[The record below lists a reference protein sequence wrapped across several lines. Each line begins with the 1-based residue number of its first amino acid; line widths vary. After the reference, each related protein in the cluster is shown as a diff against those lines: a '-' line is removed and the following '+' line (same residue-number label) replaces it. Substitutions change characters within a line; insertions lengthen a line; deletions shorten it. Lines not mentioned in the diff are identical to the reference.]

1 MNTKTMGISM
11 IFNRI
16 IKLFVFVSVVC
27 GLFTTFLQNPSFAKE
42 EEHKIPTVLVLS
54 DSGQRNGTT
63 YLTCGAA
70 ADLIAADIIN
80 ELNKTGRIKAP
91 LLGETMAKITQKN
104 IPLYYLTFFREYR
117 NNYNIDFVNLKRV
130 TNNMNADY
138 ILLVTSG
145 MDIQSR
151 FLKTTWWN
159 KLGLA
164 EGDPVIPTY
173 KLSTLVSLIDKKTY
187 SVIWQDLYLRDLKAA
202 DYDIGFAQFSPGY
215 AQLSKIKKYS
225 MTMSQYVSKEVD
237 KRVNPWTVPEEKPK
251 SIEMKSKFI
260 NEGTKLYYPS
270 VNGEVIKQNI
280 DEAQQNYKSKREQR
294 RLEKEQQKHIENVRL
309 LEQKR
314 QELEIKQQEEQNA
327 LIKNQKNSQEPRLFD
342 SIRDDIDNSSNNLP
356 KLRGEKIIPAVDVQ
370 QTEPKVI
377 TPVMD
382 KPAASSAL
390 TPAEKTK
397 ETESVKNT
405 NTKTT
410 QPAAS
415 GKNNNQQRQKKLP
428 QYDWNIKNINLQKI
442 GNI

>member
-1 MNTKTMGISM
+1 MGISM
-11 IFNRI
+11 IFNRV
-16 IKLFVFVSVVC
+16 IKLLIFVSVVF
-27 GLFTTFLQNPSFAKE
+27 GIFTTLFTNPSFAK

-91 LLGETMAKITQKN
+91 LLGETMSKITQKN

-164 EGDPVIPTY
+164 EGDPVVPTY

-237 KRVNPWTVPEEKPK
+237 KRVNPWTVPEEKQK

-270 VNGEVIKQNI
+270 VNGEVIKENI
-280 DEAQQNYKSKREQR
+280 NEAQQNYKSKREQR
-294 RLEKEQQKHIENVRL
+294 RLEKEQQKHIENIRL

-314 QELEIKQQEEQNA
+314 QELERKQLEEQEA
-327 LIKNQKNSQEPRLFD
+327 LIEKQKKQEEPRLFD
-342 SIRDDIDNSSNNLP
+342 SIRDDIENTTTP
-356 KLRGEKIIPAVDVQ
+356 PQLRGEKVIPAVDTQ
-370 QTEPKVI
+370 KQEPEVI
-377 TPVMD
+377 TPVMN
-382 KPAASSAL
+382 KPTTNSNATPAANKKTS
-390 TPAEKTK
+390 PAQNTQTTNPETTK
-397 ETESVKNT
+397 QQNT
-405 NTKTT
+405 NTQQ
-410 QPAAS
+410 QP
-415 GKNNNQQRQKKLP
+415 KKLP

-442 GNI
+442 GNM

>member
-1 MNTKTMGISM
+1 MIS
-11 IFNRI
+11 NGI
-16 IKLFVFVSVVC
+16 IKLIIFVSVVF
-27 GLFTTFLQNPSFAKE
+27 GIFLNAFQSPAFAAK
-42 EEHKIPTVLVLS
+42 EHKIPTVLVLS

-91 LLGETMAKITQKN
+91 LLGETMSKITQKN

-164 EGDPVIPTY
+164 EGDPVVPTY

-225 MTMSQYVSKEVD
+225 MTMAQYVSKEVD
-237 KRVNPWTVPEEKPK
+237 KRVNPWTLPEEKPK

-280 DEAQQNYKSKREQR
+280 NESQQNRKSKREQR
-294 RLEKEQQKHIENVRL
+294 RLEKEQQKHIENIRL

-314 QELEIKQQEEQNA
+314 QELERKQLEEQEA
-327 LIKNQKNSQEPRLFD
+327 LIEKSKKQEEPRLFD
-342 SIRDDIDNSSNNLP
+342 SIRDDIENTTTP
-356 KLRGEKIIPAVDVQ
+356 PQLRGEKVIPAVDIQ
-370 QTEPKVI
+370 KQEPKVL

-382 KPAASSAL
+382 KPSANSN
-390 TPAEKTK
+390 TKPA
-397 ETESVKNT
+397 V

-410 QPAAS
+410 KPSNTQQ
-415 GKNNNQQRQKKLP
+415 KNTIQQEKKLP

-442 GNI
+442 GNLH

>member
-1 MNTKTMGISM
+1 MIINTKTMGIGM
-11 IFNRI
+11 ISNGI
-16 IKLFVFVSVVC
+16 IKLIIFVSVVF
-27 GLFTTFLQNPSFAKE
+27 GIFLNAFQSPAFAAK
-42 EEHKIPTVLVLS
+42 EHKIPTVLVLS

-91 LLGETMAKITQKN
+91 LLGETMSKITQKN

-164 EGDPVIPTY
+164 EGDPVVPTY

-225 MTMSQYVSKEVD
+225 MTMAQYVSKEVD
-237 KRVNPWTVPEEKPK
+237 KRVNPWTLPEEKPK

-280 DEAQQNYKSKREQR
+280 NESQQNRKSKREQR
-294 RLEKEQQKHIENVRL
+294 RLEKEQQKHIENIRL

-314 QELEIKQQEEQNA
+314 QELERKQLEEQEA
-327 LIKNQKNSQEPRLFD
+327 LIEKSKKQEEPRLFD
-342 SIRDDIDNSSNNLP
+342 SIRDDIENTTTP
-356 KLRGEKIIPAVDVQ
+356 PQLRGEKVIPAVDIQ
-370 QTEPKVI
+370 KQEPKVL

-382 KPAASSAL
+382 KPSANSN
-390 TPAEKTK
+390 TKPA
-397 ETESVKNT
+397 V

-410 QPAAS
+410 KPSNTQQ
-415 GKNNNQQRQKKLP
+415 KNTIQQEKKLP

-442 GNI
+442 GNLH

>member
-1 MNTKTMGISM
+1 MIINTKTMGIGM
-11 IFNRI
+11 ISNGI
-16 IKLFVFVSVVC
+16 IKLIIFVSVVF
-27 GLFTTFLQNPSFAKE
+27 GIFLTAFQSPAFAAK
-42 EEHKIPTVLVLS
+42 EHKIPTVLVLS

-91 LLGETMAKITQKN
+91 LLGETMSKITQKN

-164 EGDPVIPTY
+164 EGDPVVPTY

-225 MTMSQYVSKEVD
+225 MTMAQYVSKEVD
-237 KRVNPWTVPEEKPK
+237 KRVNPWTLPEEKPK

-280 DEAQQNYKSKREQR
+280 NESQQNRKSKREQR
-294 RLEKEQQKHIENVRL
+294 RLEKEQQKHIENIRL

-314 QELEIKQQEEQNA
+314 QELERKQLEEQEA
-327 LIKNQKNSQEPRLFD
+327 LIEKSKKQEEPRLFD
-342 SIRDDIDNSSNNLP
+342 SIRDDIENTTTP
-356 KLRGEKIIPAVDVQ
+356 PQLRGEKVIPAVDIQ
-370 QTEPKVI
+370 KQEPKVL

-382 KPAASSAL
+382 KPSANSN
-390 TPAEKTK
+390 TKPA
-397 ETESVKNT
+397 V

-410 QPAAS
+410 KPSNTQQ
-415 GKNNNQQRQKKLP
+415 KNTIQQEKKLP

-442 GNI
+442 GNLH

>member
-1 MNTKTMGISM
+1 MIINTKTMGIGM
-11 IFNRI
+11 ISNGI
-16 IKLFVFVSVVC
+16 IKLIIFVSVVF
-27 GLFTTFLQNPSFAKE
+27 GIFLTAVQSPAFAAK
-42 EEHKIPTVLVLS
+42 EHKIPTVLVLS

-91 LLGETMAKITQKN
+91 LLGETMSKITQKN

-130 TNNMNADY
+130 TNNINADY

-164 EGDPVIPTY
+164 EGDPVVPTY

-225 MTMSQYVSKEVD
+225 MTMAQYVSKEVD
-237 KRVNPWTVPEEKPK
+237 KRVNPWTLPEEKPK

-270 VNGEVIKQNI
+270 VNGEVIKENI
-280 DEAQQNYKSKREQR
+280 NEAQQNYKSKREQR
-294 RLEKEQQKHIENVRL
+294 RLEKEQQKHIENIRL

-314 QELEIKQQEEQNA
+314 QELKRKQLEEQEA
-327 LIKNQKNSQEPRLFD
+327 LIEKQKKQEEPRLFD
-342 SIRDDIDNSSNNLP
+342 SIRDDIENTTTP
-356 KLRGEKIIPAVDVQ
+356 PQLRGEKVIPAVDIQ
-370 QTEPKVI
+370 KQEPKVL

-382 KPAASSAL
+382 KPSANSN
-390 TPAEKTK
+390 TKPA
-397 ETESVKNT
+397 V

-410 QPAAS
+410 KPSNTQQ
-415 GKNNNQQRQKKLP
+415 KNTIQQEKKLP

-442 GNI
+442 GNLH

>member
-1 MNTKTMGISM
+1 MIINTKTMGIGM
-11 IFNRI
+11 ISNGI
-16 IKLFVFVSVVC
+16 IKLIIFVSVVF
-27 GLFTTFLQNPSFAKE
+27 GIFLTAFQSPAFAAK
-42 EEHKIPTVLVLS
+42 EHKIPTVLVLS

-91 LLGETMAKITQKN
+91 LLGETMSKITQKN

-130 TNNMNADY
+130 TNNINADY

-164 EGDPVIPTY
+164 EGDPVVPTY

-225 MTMSQYVSKEVD
+225 MTMAQYVSKEVD

-270 VNGEVIKQNI
+270 VNGEVIKENI
-280 DEAQQNYKSKREQR
+280 NEAQQNYKSKREQR
-294 RLEKEQQKHIENVRL
+294 RLEKEQQKHIENIRL

-314 QELEIKQQEEQNA
+314 QELKRKQLEEQEA
-327 LIKNQKNSQEPRLFD
+327 LIEKQKKQEEPRLFD
-342 SIRDDIDNSSNNLP
+342 SIRDDIENTTTP
-356 KLRGEKIIPAVDVQ
+356 PQLRGEKVIPAVDIQ
-370 QTEPKVI
+370 KHEPKVL

-382 KPAASSAL
+382 KPSTNSNTKPAS
-390 TPAEKTK
+390 
-397 ETESVKNT
+397 

-410 QPAAS
+410 KPSNTQP
-415 GKNNNQQRQKKLP
+415 KNTIQQEKKLP

-442 GNI
+442 GNLH

>member
-1 MNTKTMGISM
+1 MKNSAKRPIINTKTMGIGM
-11 IFNRI
+11 ISNGI
-16 IKLFVFVSVVC
+16 IKLIIFVSVVF
-27 GLFTTFLQNPSFAKE
+27 GIFLTAFQSPAFAAK
-42 EEHKIPTVLVLS
+42 EHKIPTVLVLS

-91 LLGETMAKITQKN
+91 LLGETMSKNTQKN

-164 EGDPVIPTY
+164 EGDPVVPTY

-225 MTMSQYVSKEVD
+225 MTMAQYVSKEVD
-237 KRVNPWTVPEEKPK
+237 KRVNPWTLPEEKPK

-280 DEAQQNYKSKREQR
+280 NESQQNRKSKREQR
-294 RLEKEQQKHIENVRL
+294 RLEKEQQKHIENIRL

-314 QELEIKQQEEQNA
+314 QELERKQLEEQEA
-327 LIKNQKNSQEPRLFD
+327 LIEKSKKQEEPRLFD
-342 SIRDDIDNSSNNLP
+342 SIRDDIENTTTP
-356 KLRGEKIIPAVDVQ
+356 PQLRGEKVIPAVDIQ
-370 QTEPKVI
+370 KQEPKVL

-382 KPAASSAL
+382 KPSAN
-390 TPAEKTK
+390 
-397 ETESVKNT
+397 S
-405 NTKTT
+405 NTKKKTF
-410 QPAAS
+410 QPV
-415 GKNNNQQRQKKLP
+415 KL
-428 QYDWNIKNINLQKI
+428 
-442 GNI
+442 

>member
-1 MNTKTMGISM
+1 MIINTKTMGIGM
-11 IFNRI
+11 ISNGI
-16 IKLFVFVSVVC
+16 IKLIIFVSVVF
-27 GLFTTFLQNPSFAKE
+27 GIFLTAFQSPAFAAK
-42 EEHKIPTVLVLS
+42 EHKIPTVLVLS

-91 LLGETMAKITQKN
+91 LLGETMSKITQKN

-164 EGDPVIPTY
+164 EGDPVVPTY

-270 VNGEVIKQNI
+270 VNGEVIKENI
-280 DEAQQNYKSKREQR
+280 NEAQQNYKSKREQR
-294 RLEKEQQKHIENVRL
+294 RLEKEQQKHIENIRL

-314 QELEIKQQEEQNA
+314 QELKRKQLEEQEA
-327 LIKNQKNSQEPRLFD
+327 LIEKQKKQEEPRLFD
-342 SIRDDIDNSSNNLP
+342 SIRDDIENTTTP
-356 KLRGEKIIPAVDVQ
+356 PQLRGEKVIPAVDIQ
-370 QTEPKVI
+370 KHEPKVL

-382 KPAASSAL
+382 KPSTNSNTKPAS
-390 TPAEKTK
+390 
-397 ETESVKNT
+397 

-410 QPAAS
+410 KPSNTQP
-415 GKNNNQQRQKKLP
+415 KNTIQQEKKLP

-442 GNI
+442 GNLH

>member
-1 MNTKTMGISM
+1 MIINTKTMGIGM
-11 IFNRI
+11 ISNGI
-16 IKLFVFVSVVC
+16 IKLIIFVSVVF
-27 GLFTTFLQNPSFAKE
+27 GIFLTAFQSPAFAAK
-42 EEHKIPTVLVLS
+42 EHKIPTVLVLS

-91 LLGETMAKITQKN
+91 LLGETMSKITQKN

-164 EGDPVIPTY
+164 EGDPVVPTY

-215 AQLSKIKKYS
+215 AQLSKTKIY
-225 MTMSQYVSKEVD
+225 
-237 KRVNPWTVPEEKPK
+237 RNEKQ
-251 SIEMKSKFI
+251 I
-260 NEGTKLYYPS
+260 
-270 VNGEVIKQNI
+270 
-280 DEAQQNYKSKREQR
+280 
-294 RLEKEQQKHIENVRL
+294 H
-309 LEQKR
+309 
-314 QELEIKQQEEQNA
+314 
-327 LIKNQKNSQEPRLFD
+327 
-342 SIRDDIDNSSNNLP
+342 
-356 KLRGEKIIPAVDVQ
+356 
-370 QTEPKVI
+370 
-377 TPVMD
+377 
-382 KPAASSAL
+382 
-390 TPAEKTK
+390 
-397 ETESVKNT
+397 
-405 NTKTT
+405 
-410 QPAAS
+410 
-415 GKNNNQQRQKKLP
+415 
-428 QYDWNIKNINLQKI
+428 
-442 GNI
+442 